1 MDIATLIGI
10 VGAFLLLVISIAL
23 GGSPLA
29 FVNIPS
35 LLIVVGGG
43 FAASLTSYPLKEL
56 ITGVKAIGKAFKPG
70 LPDPVEHIDFLVEVV
85 NKARKNGILALESD
99 IDNFYEKDP
108 FFGDIMRMLIDGQDI
123 EEIKSN
129 ADTALM
135 KIDQDLSTEV
145 SVWEALG
152 ELFPAFGMIG
162 TLIGLIQ
169 MLQNLNDPSALG
181 PGMAVAMITT
191 LYGAVLANV
200 LCVPVS
206 KKLKYYKD
214 LSLLMKESYILT
226 VEAIN
231 SGTNPNVLRA
241 KLMSL
246 LGVKAGEEG

>member
-1 MDIATLIGI
+1 LDIATLIGI
-10 VGAFLLLVISIAL
+10 VGALLLLVISIAL

-56 ITGVKAIGKAFKPG
+56 LAGVKAIGKAFKPG

-145 SVWEALG
+145 AVWEALG

-214 LSLLMKESYILT
+214 LSLLLKESYILT

>member
-1 MDIATLIGI
+1 MDIATVIGI
-10 VGAFLLLVISIAL
+10 VGATLLLVISIAL

-43 FAASLTSYPLKEL
+43 LAASLASYPLKEMINGL
-56 ITGVKAIGKAFKPG
+56 KAVLKAFKPG
-70 LPDPVEHIDFLVEVV
+70 LPDPVEHIDFLVDVV

-108 FFGDIMRMLIDGQDI
+108 FFGDLMRMLIDGQDI

-145 SVWEALG
+145 AIWEALG

-181 PGMAVAMITT
+181 P
-191 LYGAVLANV
+191 
-200 LCVPVS
+200 
-206 KKLKYYKD
+206 
-214 LSLLMKESYILT
+214 
-226 VEAIN
+226 
-231 SGTNPNVLRA
+231 
-241 KLMSL
+241 
-246 LGVKAGEEG
+246 